1 MTGVLAQGLLD
12 DVCVEAGGLL
22 VGEPSSDAHTEGSSH
37 AKLPPQTLG
46 GLSFPGVREEVVN
59 SDDDDIHCRFTTC
72 QALC

>member
-37 AKLPPQTLG
+37 TKLPPQTLG
-46 GLSFPGVREEVVN
+46 GSLSLE
-59 SDDDDIHCRFTTC
+59 
-72 QALC
+72 

>member
-46 GLSFPGVREEVVN
+46 GSLSLE
-59 SDDDDIHCRFTTC
+59 
-72 QALC
+72 